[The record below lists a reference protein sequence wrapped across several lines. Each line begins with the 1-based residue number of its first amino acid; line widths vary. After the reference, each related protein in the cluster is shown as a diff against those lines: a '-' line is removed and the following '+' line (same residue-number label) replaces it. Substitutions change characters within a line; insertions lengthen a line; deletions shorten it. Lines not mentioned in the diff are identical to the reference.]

1 MSAAHRRS
9 EPPAVAPPAALGRAR
24 TRRDAW
30 RVRSARRD
38 GVVFDDPS
46 SVVIGAGIRFDLA
59 AGACLIL
66 GTGVVLDDGCRFHLG
81 PDAEVTIGDGTR
93 LGSRCAV
100 TARGRIA
107 VGAGCLLAD
116 EVVLID
122 AGPVFADSERP
133 IREQGLTTSP
143 ISVGD
148 GARLGPSVAL
158 LAGATVPE
166 GGHIGAHA
174 VVPAPCGTAI
184 GKNPF

>member
-1 MSAAHRRS
+1 MCAAHRRS
-9 EPPAVAPPAALGRAR
+9 EPLAVAPPAALGRAP

-46 SVVIGAGIRFDLA
+46 SVVIGAGVRFDLT

-66 GTGVVLDDGCRFHLG
+66 GAGVVLDDGCRFHLG
-81 PDAEVTIGDGTR
+81 PEAEVTIGDRTR

-100 TARGRIA
+100 TAHGRIA
-107 VGAGCLLAD
+107 IGAGCLLAD

-122 AGPVFADSERP
+122 ANPAFADAERP
-133 IREQGLTTSP
+133 IRVQGLTTAP

-158 LAGATVPE
+158 LAGATVPTS
-166 GGHIGAHA
+166 GRIGAHA
-174 VVPAPCGTAI
+174 VVPAPDDAAASG
-184 GKNPF
+184 